1 MPAANFNN
9 NTFRGKINDEG
20 VIDYYRKL
28 RKIKYGTAEERIEK
42 IKEILGIEE
51 IDGTQFSNE
60 FWTKIFLQPDDE
72 DFNGGIKLVLSTSD
86 SLYTDSNVAS
96 CLELAGTMIIRGEK
110 KVDNP
115 EQYMRVFHSR
125 ELFKKELDEYEKMRN
140 VVLSTNDG
148 KHALSSGNGDYFV
161 LANQMN
167 YKFEKKWT
175 QLDDAHL
182 KKLDEHFS
190 PIYPVVHDY
199 YVGYLELKERLKE
212 YIETV
217 DLSNLTQEE
226 FARIR
231 MMNKNIRSTK
241 VDFID
246 SIYAKMRPIMFK
258 APLPDSGSADWDM
271 FDETDR
277 DHIRQALR
285 VKKGNDMQDDASVI
299 IKDLDNTI
307 QMCDLNDRQ
316 KKIVELLKTEMSLA
330 AIAREVGI
338 HENKVE
344 DYINVIINKIIHKNY
359 ELIEDWYYLNVVK
372 AKYKKCSKC
381 GEILPVSRFSK
392 RGNGYQSRCIKCR
405 SEDRR
410 KK

>member
-1 MPAANFNN
+1 
-9 NTFRGKINDEG
+9 
-20 VIDYYRKL
+20 
-28 RKIKYGTAEERIEK
+28 
-42 IKEILGIEE
+42 
-51 IDGTQFSNE
+51 
-60 FWTKIFLQPDDE
+60 
-72 DFNGGIKLVLSTSD
+72 
-86 SLYTDSNVAS
+86 
-96 CLELAGTMIIRGEK
+96 
-110 KVDNP
+110 
-115 EQYMRVFHSR
+115 
-125 ELFKKELDEYEKMRN
+125 
-140 VVLSTNDG
+140 
-148 KHALSSGNGDYFV
+148 
-161 LANQMN
+161 
-167 YKFEKKWT
+167 
-175 QLDDAHL
+175 
-182 KKLDEHFS
+182 
-190 PIYPVVHDY
+190 
-199 YVGYLELKERLKE
+199 
-212 YIETV
+212 
-217 DLSNLTQEE
+217 
-226 FARIR
+226 

-258 APLPDSGSADWDM
+258 APLPDSGCADWDM

-316 KKIVELLKTEMSLA
+316 KRIVELLKTDMSLA

-392 RGNGYQSRCIKCR
+392 RGNGYQSRCVKCR

>member
-1 MPAANFNN
+1 M
-9 NTFRGKINDEG
+9 
-20 VIDYYRKL
+20 
-28 RKIKYGTAEERIEK
+28 
-42 IKEILGIEE
+42 
-51 IDGTQFSNE
+51 
-60 FWTKIFLQPDDE
+60 
-72 DFNGGIKLVLSTSD
+72 
-86 SLYTDSNVAS
+86 
-96 CLELAGTMIIRGEK
+96 
-110 KVDNP
+110 
-115 EQYMRVFHSR
+115 
-125 ELFKKELDEYEKMRN
+125 
-140 VVLSTNDG
+140 
-148 KHALSSGNGDYFV
+148 
-161 LANQMN
+161 
-167 YKFEKKWT
+167 
-175 QLDDAHL
+175 

-258 APLPDSGSADWDM
+258 APLPDSGCADWDL

-316 KKIVELLKTEMSLA
+316 KRIVELLKTDMSLA

-381 GEILPVSRFSK
+381 GEVLPVSRFSK